1 MKRIFALILALMMV
15 FSLAGCSASEATSE
29 PAGTPEAEVGIY
41 TAGVYPVTAKGN
53 GGNIEIE
60 VTFTES
66 EMTDIKIISQN
77 ETEGL
82 SDEVFEK
89 MPAAIL
95 EAQSTEVESV
105 SGASVS
111 SEAIIKAVDQAIA
124 MAMGI
129 EIESEIVDGVYTG
142 SAEGKGGLLTVEVT
156 IENGEIE
163 DVQVVESHETIGF
176 DRSFKLVRKAMLET
190 NSTDVDTV
198 ASATLAS
205 GAMIRATIAALEEA
219 GFADQFAVAAGE
231 VSIADLP
238 KEQTAD
244 VIIIGAGG
252 AGINAAIEAKS
263 AGAEVI
269 LLEKAPV
276 PGGNTKLA
284 DGVLNASETTYQEE
298 EGVED
303 SNDVFFEDV
312 MAGGD
317 YINNP
322 ELVRT
327 YVDNSAE
334 AYQYLK
340 DVIGVEWYRLSRA
353 GGCSE
358 DRAHWVKGE
367 GAQMFETLFNY
378 ATNLGIDVDYNTKA
392 VEILRDEA
400 GVVVGVKAIRNGEEV
415 IYHANQAVILTTGG
429 FGRDQELLKEFDP
442 NYVEGALCTNS
453 VMSTGDGIGLAR
465 EAGANLVGMTYI
477 QKHPTCDAVT
487 GELISSA
494 NSGRGLGTTIL
505 VNKEGDRYVEE
516 LERRDV
522 ISIATGKQTG
532 GISFSFFDQNAADET
547 GFLETFGEELNH
559 LEKTGQ
565 MVKADT
571 IDEACAF
578 FGINTENF
586 KATIERYNGFARD
599 GEDLDFQRRS
609 GLREYSLTDG
619 PFYIIQSA
627 PAIHHTMGGVE
638 INSSTQVIG
647 VDGEIIPHFF
657 AAGEV
662 TGGVHGSNRIGGDAM
677 TDITVFGRLA
687 GQNAAQVQ

>member
-1 MKRIFALILALMMV
+1 MKRRIFALLMAVFVVFALT
-15 FSLAGCSASEATSE
+15 ACSASEATAE
-29 PAGTPEAEVGIY
+29 PAATEMEAIY

-53 GGNIEIE
+53 GGDIEIE
-60 VTFTES
+60 VTFSET
-66 EMTDIKIISQN
+66 EMTDIQIVSHH
-77 ETEGL
+77 ETDGL
-82 SDEVFEK
+82 SDKAFDQV
-89 MPAAIL
+89 PAAIL
-95 EAQSTEVESV
+95 EAQSTEVDSA
-105 SGASVS
+105 SGASIS
-111 SEAIIKAVDQAIA
+111 SEAIKKAVGQAIA
-124 MAMGI
+124 AARGI
-129 EIESEIVDGVYTG
+129 EIAAEVVDGVYTG
-142 SAEGKGGLLTVEVT
+142 SAEGKGGLMTVEVT
-156 IENGEIE
+156 ILDGLIS
-163 DVQVVESHETIGF
+163 DVEVVESHETIGF
-176 DRSFKLVRKAMLET
+176 DRSFEIVRNAMLET

-198 ASATLAS
+198 ASATMAS
-205 GAMIRATIAALEEA
+205 GAMIRATVAALEEA
-219 GFADQFAVAAGE
+219 GFADQFATANGA

-238 KEQTAD
+238 NEQTAD

-252 AGINAAIEAKS
+252 AGINAAIEAMA

-269 LLEKAPV
+269 MLEKAPV

-284 DGVLNASETTYQEE
+284 DGVLNASETTYQEQE
-298 EGVED
+298 NVVD
-303 SNDVFFEDV
+303 SNDLFFDDV

-317 YINNP
+317 YVNNP
-322 ELVRT
+322 DLVRT
-327 YVDNSAE
+327 YVENSAD

-378 ATNLGIDVDYNTKA
+378 ATNLGITVDYNTKA
-392 VEILRDEA
+392 VEIMKNEA
-400 GVVVGVKAIRNGEEV
+400 GVVVGVKAIRDGKEV
-415 IYHANQAVILTTGG
+415 LYHANRAVILATGG
-429 FGRDQELLKEFDP
+429 FGRNQELLEEFDP
-442 NYVEGALCTNS
+442 NFVAGALSTNS
-453 VMSTGDGIGLAR
+453 VMSTGDGINLAR

-477 QKHPTCDAVT
+477 QKHPTCDVVT

-505 VNKEGDRYVEE
+505 VNKEGERYVEE

-532 GISFSFFDQNAADET
+532 GISYSFFDQKAADET
-547 GFLETFGEELNH
+547 GFIDTFGEELNH
-559 LEKTGQ
+559 LEKAGQ
-565 MVKADT
+565 MVKADS

-578 FGINTENF
+578 FGIDIENF
-586 KATIERYNGFARD
+586 KRTIERYNEFARN

-609 GLREYSLTDG
+609 GLREYSLTEG

-638 INSSTQVIG
+638 INTNTQVIDT
-647 VDGEIIPHFF
+647 DGIIIPHFF

-662 TGGVHGSNRIGGDAM
+662 TGGIHGSNRIGGDAM

-687 GQNAAQVQ
+687 GQNAAIAE